1 VQTLLLAAEAIAG
14 LAVLVACWFARR
26 PMQRAY
32 AMEPRPAI
40 IRSGF
45 MAEVGLFAYLIAIL
59 VGIGLVVK
67 AFAG

>member
-1 VQTLLLAAEAIAG
+1 MHALLLAAEALAG
-14 LAVLVACWFARR
+14 LAVLAGCWFARK
-26 PMQRAY
+26 PLQRAY

-45 MAEVGLFAYLIAIL
+45 MAEVGLFAYLISIL

-67 AFAG
+67 AATG

>member
-1 VQTLLLAAEAIAG
+1 MSLLLHAVEALAG
-14 LAVLVACWFARR
+14 LAVLAACWSARR
-26 PMQRAY
+26 PLQRAY

-45 MAEVGLFAYLIAIL
+45 MAEVGLFAYMISIL

-67 AFAG
+67 AFTG